1 MNVYQGKFDSH
12 ITTLS
17 CLRDKLEDTAVEKTK
32 EMIEDAS
39 EKVKGLKIDLVAW
52 AKLQDVYAPSAAS
65 EGSAATPLPGRKRK
79 SSSEQGTPQCDRE
92 AKTAIGPA
100 VAGKSTHL

>member
-1 MNVYQGKFDSH
+1 MNLYQGKFDSH

-32 EMIEDAS
+32 EMIEDAG
-39 EKVKGLKIDLVAW
+39 EKVKVLKIDLVAW

-65 EGSAATPLPGRKRK
+65 EGSAATPLPGGKVA
-79 SSSEQGTPQCDRE
+79 SNALIDRL
-92 AKTAIGPA
+92 AHAMSPL
-100 VAGKSTHL
+100 STNNE

>member
-12 ITTLS
+12 VTTLS

-32 EMIEDAS
+32 EMIEDAG
-39 EKVKGLKIDLVAW
+39 EKVKVLKIDLVAW

-79 SSSEQGTPQCDRE
+79 STEQGTPRQSSSEQGTPR
-92 AKTAIGPA
+92 
-100 VAGKSTHL
+100 

>member
-1 MNVYQGKFDSH
+1 MNLYQGKFDSH
-12 ITTLS
+12 VTTLS
-17 CLRDKLEDTAVEKTK
+17 CLRDKLEDTTVEKTK
-32 EMIEDAS
+32 EMIPDAS
-39 EKVKGLKIDLVAW
+39 EKVKGLKIDLVAR

-79 SSSEQGTPQCDRE
+79 SSSVQGTPHDKE

-100 VAGKSTHL
+100 VAKESTHL